1 MYHPFF
7 LLTPNAVQC
16 KHNEYWNFAESQ
28 EEKGCLDP
36 KEEEYGT
43 LHGAYL
49 DNNNYSYFK

>member
-7 LLTPNAVQC
+7 LFTPNAVQC